1 MTVDVVGGDVA
12 GGQDREGA
20 RVSEPS
26 LGRSRILGLGPDGEL
41 RSSRKQ
47 LNAEPR
53 EYAHSDL
60 YSYFFTLSLLNV
72 IFLENFYPTSIYTV
86 QKWLMILFFLYILNI
101 KHGILNPWP
110 LVKKDLSFRLFLA
123 FATEQLIDDIHCML
137 VKDASLLIMCDLF
150 HCKDKYEQIVWIP
163 LENPPNVYFLV
174 SCCLRKYRNLHP
186 PVWVLLVLAQ
196 AMLIQLN
203 ETKQSSLHET
213 LLIQNQQLVKVHSLN
228 IKI

>member
-12 GGQDREGA
+12 GGQDRGGA

-86 QKWLMILFFLYILNI
+86 QK
-101 KHGILNPWP
+101 
-110 LVKKDLSFRLFLA
+110 
-123 FATEQLIDDIHCML
+123 
-137 VKDASLLIMCDLF
+137 
-150 HCKDKYEQIVWIP
+150 
-163 LENPPNVYFLV
+163 
-174 SCCLRKYRNLHP
+174 
-186 PVWVLLVLAQ
+186 
-196 AMLIQLN
+196 
-203 ETKQSSLHET
+203 
-213 LLIQNQQLVKVHSLN
+213 
-228 IKI
+228 

>member
-12 GGQDREGA
+12 GGQDRRGA
-20 RVSEPS
+20 WVSEPS

-72 IFLENFYPTSIYTV
+72 IFLENFYLTSIYTV

-101 KHGILNPWP
+101 KHVILNPWP

-123 FATEQLIDDIHCML
+123 FGTELLIDDIHCML
-137 VKDASLLIMCDLF
+137 VKDASLSIICDLF

-174 SCCLRKYRNLHP
+174 SCCFKKVQESPSTGLSAVGPSPSYADSAKWNKTILFT
-186 PVWVLLVLAQ
+186 WNFIDTKSATCKSAQ
-196 AMLIQLN
+196 S
-203 ETKQSSLHET
+203 KH
-213 LLIQNQQLVKVHSLN
+213 
-228 IKI
+228 